1 MKQNSGTCKTTFILW
16 NIKKQYKLIPLST
29 NNINWLIPSSIPET
43 TTIVLSVRIIK
54 VAEFRDHKQKFESIK
69 CQPYTKHTNINNNQK
84 LLEISNTSSNPTFN
98 FNDMIHNDSGDVKQC
113 SNNNCNKSNCKCNDI
128 DNNDC
133 DINIITDKSK
143 NNINWNGNINIDF
156 DNIIPTNSTNENLMN
171 PSYTSINMLNN
182 INNLSRNNVN
192 INTTEAYGFQVVCY
206 QQIMHIMERNS
217 WTRRQRCR

>member
-1 MKQNSGTCKTTFILW
+1 MDKLLGFDLKAIAERNVTGNHQMKQNSGTCKTTFILW

-43 TTIVLSVRIIK
+43 TTILLSVSILK
-54 VAEFRDHKQKFESIK
+54 VDKFRDHKQKFESIK

-84 LLEISNTSSNPTFN
+84 LLEIY
-98 FNDMIHNDSGDVKQC
+98 
-113 SNNNCNKSNCKCNDI
+113 NNCNKSNCKCND
-128 DNNDC
+128 NNDC
-133 DINIITDKSK
+133 GINIITDKSK
-143 NNINWNGNINIDF
+143 NNINWNANINIDF

-192 INTTEAYGFQVVCY
+192 INTTEAYRFQVVCY